1 MIADLLA
8 RLRHGDRNALARLL
22 SHAARGEHLAEM
34 QTSLLTTPRAVGGA
48 GREGEAPAEP
58 AEPGSAGASPSR
70 MLPEHLRNRPFRKG
84 GSRVVAFTGS
94 GGVGK
99 SSLIGRLIGVVRDQ
113 QQTIAIL
120 ACDPQSPLSGGA
132 LLGDRFRM
140 GSPTDDGI
148 FIRSL
153 AAVSGHGALADH
165 LDVMIRLLE
174 AFGFDVIFL
183 ETVGSGQG
191 DVAVRNLAD
200 VVVLLLQPE
209 SGDDVQWE
217 KAGIL
222 ECADVVVIHKADLPT
237 AEQTAAQVRSAL
249 ELSPAGNMP
258 VLRVST
264 KANQGHAELWQAIL
278 ALPLRR
284 QQASAARLLFRLA
297 GDSLEQRFRT
307 VEKEADVRQLVE
319 RWQRGEVTTAD
330 AVAALVRRLMA

>member
-1 MIADLLA
+1 MIAPLLE
-8 RLRHGDRNALARLL
+8 RLRQGDRNALARLL
-22 SHAARGEHLAEM
+22 SHAARGEHLAEL
-34 QTSLLTTPRAVGGA
+34 QTALLPSPVGRGA
-48 GREGEAPAEP
+48 GGEGNSD
-58 AEPGSAGASPSR
+58 SAR
-70 MLPEHLRNRPFRKG
+70 I
-84 GSRVVAFTGS
+84 VAFTGS

-99 SSLIGRLIGVVRDQ
+99 SSLIGRLIGVVRNQ
-113 QQTIAIL
+113 QLSVAVL

-140 GSPTDDGI
+140 GSPTDDGV

-153 AAVSGHGALADH
+153 AALSGHGAVADH
-165 LDVMIRLLE
+165 LDVMIGLLE

-237 AEQTAAQVRSAL
+237 AEQTAAQVRAAL
-249 ELSPAGNMP
+249 DLSPSANVP

-264 KANQGHAELWQAIL
+264 KANQGHAELWQAI
-278 ALPLRR
+278 AAWPLRR
-284 QQASAARLLFRLA
+284 QQTSAARMLFRLA
-297 GDSLEQRFRT
+297 GDHLEERFRA
-307 VEKEADVRQLVE
+307 VETKSEVLQLVE
-319 RWQRGEVTTAD
+319 RWQRGEVPTTE
-330 AVAALVRRLMA
+330 AVQALVSHLTK

>member
-1 MIADLLA
+1 MIAPLLE
-8 RLRHGDRNALARLL
+8 RLRQGDRNALARLV
-22 SHAARGEHLAEM
+22 SHAARGEHLAEL
-34 QTSLLTTPRAVGGA
+34 QIAVSTS
-48 GREGEAPAEP
+48 
-58 AEPGSAGASPSR
+58 SPTA
-70 MLPEHLRNRPFRKG
+70 
-84 GSRVVAFTGS
+84 RVVAFTGS

-99 SSLIGRLIGVVRDQ
+99 SSLIGKLISVVR
-113 QQTIAIL
+113 AGGHKVAVL

-140 GSPTDDGI
+140 GSSADDGV

-153 AAVSGHGALADH
+153 AAVGGHGAVADH
-165 LDVMIRLLE
+165 LDVMIRLFE

-191 DVAVRNLAD
+191 DVAVRHLAD

-237 AEQTAAQVRSAL
+237 AEQTAAQVRMAL
-249 ELSPAGNMP
+249 DLSPSRQVP

-264 KANQGHAELWQAIL
+264 KANQGLTELWLAIE

-284 QQASAARLLFRLA
+284 QQTSAARVLFRLA
-297 GDSLEQRFRT
+297 GDLLERRFQIAE
-307 VEKEADVRQLVE
+307 VGDDAEMMKLVE
-319 RWQRGEVTTAD
+319 RWQRGEITTAEA
-330 AVAALVRRLMA
+330 AVALLRRLIS

>member
-1 MIADLLA
+1 MIAPLLE
-8 RLRHGDRNALARLL
+8 RLRQGDRNALARLI
-22 SHAARGEHLAEM
+22 SHAARGENLAEL
-34 QTSLLTTPRAVGGA
+34 QTALSTSKP
-48 GREGEAPAEP
+48 
-58 AEPGSAGASPSR
+58 SA
-70 MLPEHLRNRPFRKG
+70 
-84 GSRVVAFTGS
+84 RVVAFTGS

-99 SSLIGRLIGVVRDQ
+99 SSLIGKMIAVVRSQ
-113 QQTIAIL
+113 GQKIAVL

-153 AAVSGHGALADH
+153 AAISGHGA
-165 LDVMIRLLE
+165 VRLLE
-174 AFGFDVIFL
+174 AFGFGVIFL

-191 DVAVRNLAD
+191 DVTVHQLAD

-222 ECADVVVIHKADLPT
+222 ECADIVVIHKADLPT
-237 AEQTAAQVRSAL
+237 AEQTAAQVRMAL
-249 ELSPAGNMP
+249 DLSPSRQVP

-264 KANQGHAELWQAIL
+264 KANQGLTELWQAIE

-284 QQASAARLLFRLA
+284 QQTSAARVLFRLA
-297 GDSLEQRFRT
+297 GELLEQRFQT
-307 VEKEADVRQLVE
+307 AEAGRDAELMNLVE
-319 RWQRGEVTTAD
+319 LWQRGEVTTLQAE
-330 AVAALVRRLMA
+330 AALLKLLADC

>member
-1 MIADLLA
+1 MIAPLIE
-8 RLRHGDRNALARLL
+8 RLRQGDRNALARLV
-22 SHAARGEHLAEM
+22 SYAARGEHLAELQM
-34 QTSLLTTPRAVGGA
+34 ALLPSPP
-48 GREGEAPAEP
+48 GRGV
-58 AEPGSAGASPSR
+58 
-70 MLPEHLRNRPFRKG
+70 
-84 GSRVVAFTGS
+84 RVVAFTGS

-99 SSLIGRLIGVVRDQ
+99 SSLIGKLIPVVR
-113 QQTIAIL
+113 AHHKVAVL

-140 GSPTDDGI
+140 GSTTDDGV

-153 AAVSGHGALADH
+153 AAVSGRGAVADH
-165 LDVMIRLLE
+165 LDVMIRLVE
-174 AFGFDVIFL
+174 AFGFDVVFL

-200 VVVLLLQPE
+200 VVVLMLQPE

-237 AEQTAAQVRSAL
+237 AEQTAGQVRMAL
-249 ELSPAGNMP
+249 DLSPTGQVP

-264 KANQGHAELWQAIL
+264 KASQGHAELWQAIE

-284 QQASAARLLFRLA
+284 QQASAARMLFRLA
-297 GDSLEQRFRT
+297 SDLLERRF
-307 VEKEADVRQLVE
+307 QLAEFDRDAELMKVVD
-319 RWQRGEVTTAD
+319 RWQRGEMMSQPAGW
-330 AVAALVRRLMA
+330 ALLHLLAGMAE

>member
-1 MIADLLA
+1 MIAALLE
-8 RLRHGDRNALARLL
+8 RLRQGDRNALARLV
-22 SHAARGEHLAEM
+22 SHAARGEFLAEM
-34 QTSLLTTPRAVGGA
+34 QTALLPSS
-48 GREGEAPAEP
+48 P
-58 AEPGSAGASPSR
+58 GASCA
-70 MLPEHLRNRPFRKG
+70 
-84 GSRVVAFTGS
+84 RVVAFTGS

-99 SSLIGRLIGVVRDQ
+99 SSLIGKLIG
-113 QQTIAIL
+113 IARMSEPERQRGCSANSSLALGLGQERGTGHKVAVL

-140 GSPTDDGI
+140 GSPLDDGV

-153 AAVSGHGALADH
+153 AAVSGRGALADH
-165 LDVMIRLLE
+165 LDVMIRLVE

-191 DVAVRNLAD
+191 DVAVRHLAD

-237 AEQTAAQVRSAL
+237 AEHTAAQVRASL
-249 ELSPAGNMP
+249 DLSPSGDVP

-264 KANQGHAELWQAIL
+264 KANQGHAELWQAIE

-284 QQASAARLLFRLA
+284 QQTSAARLLFQLA
-297 GDSLEQRFRT
+297 GDLLEQRFRAAE
-307 VEKEADVRQLVE
+307 VGRDAEMMKLVE
-319 RWQRGEVTTAD
+319 AWQRGETATPD
-330 AVAALVRRLMA
+330 AVRALVRCLSRSTMS

>member
-1 MIADLLA
+1 MSAALLD
-8 RLRHGDRNALARLL
+8 RLRQGDRHALARLL
-22 SHAARGEHLAEM
+22 SHAATGEHLAEM
-34 QTSLLTTPRAVGGA
+34 QIAL
-48 GREGEAPAEP
+48 
-58 AEPGSAGASPSR
+58 ASFP
-70 MLPEHLRNRPFRKG
+70 PTA
-84 GSRVVAFTGS
+84 RVVAFTGS

-99 SSLIGRLIGVVRDQ
+99 SSLIGKLILLVRSHNHKL
-113 QQTIAIL
+113 AVL

-140 GSPTDDGI
+140 GNSIDDGV

-153 AAVSGHGALADH
+153 ATVSGHGVVADH

-191 DVAVRNLAD
+191 DVEVRNLAD

-209 SGDDVQWE
+209 TGDDVQWE

-222 ECADVVVIHKADLPT
+222 ECADMVVVHKADLPT
-237 AEQTAAQVRSAL
+237 AEQTAAQVRAAL
-249 ELSPAGNMP
+249 DLSMSGQAP

-264 KANQGHAELWQAIL
+264 KANQGHAELWQAIE

-284 QQASAARLLFRLA
+284 KNATAAELLFQMAIDL
-297 GDSLEQRFRT
+297 LEQRFR
-307 VEKEADVRQLVE
+307 EAETRGDPALSALIE
-319 RWQRGEVTTAD
+319 GWQRGEKSTE
-330 AVAALVRRLMA
+330 VAAIELMRFLTQ

>member
-1 MIADLLA
+1 MIAPLLE
-8 RLRHGDRNALARLL
+8 RLRQGDRNALARLL
-22 SHAARGEHLAEM
+22 SHAARGEDLAEI
-34 QTSLLTTPRAVGGA
+34 QTALVPFHSSDERLESRLQA
-48 GREGEAPAEP
+48 ENAPAK
-58 AEPGSAGASPSR
+58 AGTPTFVQGEKKAA
-70 MLPEHLRNRPFRKG
+70 
-84 GSRVVAFTGS
+84 RVVAFTGS

-99 SSLIGRLIGVVRDQ
+99 SSLIGKLIGVVREH
-113 QQTIAIL
+113 QQTVAVL

-140 GSPTDDGI
+140 GSPTDNGV

-153 AAVSGHGALADH
+153 AALSGHGAVADH
-165 LDVMIRLLE
+165 LDVMIKLFE
-174 AFGFDVIFL
+174 TFGFDVIFL

-191 DVAVRNLAD
+191 DVTVRNLAD

-249 ELSPAGNMP
+249 ELSPSGNAP

-264 KANQGHAELWQAIL
+264 KANQGHAELWQAIM

-284 QQASAARLLFRLA
+284 QQTSAAQMMFRLA
-297 GDSLEQRFRT
+297 GDWLEERFRK
-307 VEKEADVRQLVE
+307 VEADPDVIELVE
-319 RWQRGEVTTAD
+319 RWQRGEVTTAV
-330 AVAALVRRLMA
+330 AVAALLRYLVS